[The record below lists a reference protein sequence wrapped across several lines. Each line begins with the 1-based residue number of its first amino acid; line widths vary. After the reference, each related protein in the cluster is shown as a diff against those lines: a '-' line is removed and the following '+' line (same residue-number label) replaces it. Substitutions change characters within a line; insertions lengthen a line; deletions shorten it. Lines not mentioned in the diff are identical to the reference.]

1 MTPTIQAVGP
11 RKRLS
16 KTTALA
22 RLALGVLGAT
32 ATNDRGTQDVYA
44 PPTGHAP
51 HAGV

>member
-32 ATNDRGTQDVYA
+32 ANQRSRSHPRCPHPSC
-44 PPTGHAP
+44 PPR
-51 HAGV
+51 AGV